1 MQDLKNM
8 KNELALHLCI
18 SENTRNFSK
27 KALSKNDKRR
37 VKKYPNL
44 LNSSTFKISRSLKEG
59 AKRRSKFCM
68 SHKNGCAGILFGKG
82 KFGLDIELLK
92 PRDFE
97 AVVQFCFSEGELK
110 IYKSSKN
117 KILAF
122 YQIYTAKEAMLKA
135 ENLGFSELG
144 SVDITKSAYTMKH
157 FVVNDLFMVC
167 IIFKGKKDIIK
178 IFYE

>member
-1 MQDLKNM
+1 M
-8 KNELALHLCI
+8 KNELILHLYL

-27 KALSKNDKRR
+27 KALSKSDKRR

-44 LNSSTFKISRSLKEG
+44 LNSSTFKISRSLKAG
-59 AKRRSKFCM
+59 VKRCYKFCM

-97 AVVQFCFSEGELK
+97 AIMRFCFSEGELK

-117 KILAF
+117 KTLAF

-135 ENLGFSELG
+135 QNLGFSELG
-144 SVDITKSAYTMKH
+144 SVDVTKSAYAIKH
-157 FVVNDLFMVC
+157 FIVNDLFMIC